1 MPKIAKQ
8 QKSVPVIEKRI
19 YTEEELKKFDGMI
32 QKYFE
37 DQTLSNGEVVRVLNY
52 KKLAIA
58 YGALSKDGGVII
70 TGIVRKYGSIES
82 YTRPTRYEQFENLM
96 AQHDYWKSGLDWK
109 KKIFEKR
116 QEEHYEKI
124 LEESGNEQSAEDSL
138 F

>member
-1 MPKIAKQ
+1 MAKQ
-8 QKSVPVIEKRI
+8 QQKTVKVIEKRI
-19 YTEEELKKFDGMI
+19 YTEEELKKFDGLM

-37 DQTLSNGEVVRVLNY
+37 NKTLSNGEVVRVLNH

-58 YGALSKDGGVII
+58 YGALSKGGGVIL

-96 AQHDYWKSGLDWK
+96 EQHDFWKSGLDWK